1 MKKLLCLLLVVLTM
15 GAMYYFSSQEG
26 DVSKHQSDTAVNVI
40 DKMRSEITLKD
51 NKIISIKE
59 KVFNKLK
66 QYGDKG
72 YIVRKMAHFSIYACI
87 GVSISLLIYVLS
99 KRIYISSVVAMIA
112 SISYAYYDEM
122 RQLTVDGRVGSIKDV
137 LIDAS
142 GAVTGILILFVIIIV
157 FKGIRGFF
165 NFIFRRKSKEA
176 M

>member
-1 MKKLLCLLLVVLTM
+1 MKKLLCLLLVILAM
-15 GAMYYFSSQEG
+15 GTMYYFSSQEG
-26 DVSKHQSDTAVNVI
+26 DVSKHQSDTAINVI
-40 DKMRSEITLKD
+40 DKIRSEITLKD
-51 NKIISIKE
+51 HKIISVKE

-87 GVSISLLIYVLS
+87 GASVSLLVYSLS
-99 KRIYISSVVAMIA
+99 KRIYISSIVAMIT

-122 RQLTVDGRVGSIKDV
+122 RQLAVDGRVGSMKDV

-142 GAVTGILILFVIIIV
+142 GAFTGILILFVIVIV

>member
-51 NKIISIKE
+51 HKIISVKE

-87 GVSISLLIYVLS
+87 GVSISLLVYVLS
-99 KRIYISSVVAMIA
+99 KRIYIASVLAMIA

-122 RQLTVDGRVGSIKDV
+122 RQLTVDGRVGSMKDV

-142 GAVTGILILFVIIIV
+142 GAFTGILILFVIVIV

>member
-1 MKKLLCLLLVVLTM
+1 MRKLLCLLLVVLTM

-51 NKIISIKE
+51 HKIISIKE

-142 GAVTGILILFVIIIV
+142 GAVTGILILFVIVIV

>member
-1 MKKLLCLLLVVLTM
+1 M

-51 NKIISIKE
+51 HKIISVKE

-87 GVSISLLIYVLS
+87 GVSISLLVYVLS
-99 KRIYISSVVAMIA
+99 KRIYIASVLAMIA

-122 RQLTVDGRVGSIKDV
+122 RQLTVDGRVGSMKDV

-142 GAVTGILILFVIIIV
+142 GAFTGILILFVIVIV